1 MNYARFKIAV
11 VIPAFRVEKEIQ
23 AVLSGIPGFVRR
35 IIVVDDASPDSS
47 ADLVTT
53 AAKRDKRIT
62 LIRHAKN
69 QGVGGAVVTGFKK
82 ALEYE
87 SEIVVKVDGDGQMDP
102 KHIPDLIAPLI
113 AGEADYT
120 KGNRFRDF
128 NSLGQMPFIRRI
140 GNLGLS
146 FLSKAATGYWNIF
159 DPTNGY
165 FAIRADVLAQLPL
178 DKLDEGYFFETSML
192 SRLYLLSAC
201 VQDVTIPAK
210 YGNESSSLSIRR
222 ALFEFP
228 LKLTRTLLRRLV
240 LKYFIFDFSMMSIY
254 LMAGIPLLLFGLIF
268 GSIKWIQYASIG
280 IPAPTGTVILPT
292 LSVILAIQILLSAIE
307 IDLNAAPRKAL
318 GRALG

>member
-87 SEIVVKVDGDGQMDP
+87 CEIVVKVDGDGQMDP

-113 AGEADYT
+113 TGEADYT

>member
-87 SEIVVKVDGDGQMDP
+87 CEIVVKVDGDGQMDP

-178 DKLDEGYFFETSML
+178 DKLDQGYFFETSML

>member
-87 SEIVVKVDGDGQMDP
+87 CEIVVKVDGDGQMDP

-178 DKLDEGYFFETSML
+178 DKLDQGYFFETSML

-222 ALFEFP
+222 TLFEFP
-228 LKLTRTLLRRLV
+228 FKLTRTLLRRLV

>member
-87 SEIVVKVDGDGQMDP
+87 CEIVVKVDGDGQMDP

-222 ALFEFP
+222 TLFEFP
-228 LKLTRTLLRRLV
+228 FKLTRTLLRRLV